1 MGFIR
6 KKEGIGLEQFI
17 PFFSTQ
23 CHDKIEHFQAK
34 FDLERPKK
42 ILDITTGLWVGLN
55 LMMPDMEGAW
65 GLSCWPGGTVAIGKV
80 SRGEFRSLLQVVRN
94 HNLKCCRVRC
104 DEAILCVSW
113 KLTSAA
119 RVGYYCASCML
130 IHGMWAASIHPSI
143 QSLIHPSTHPSI
155 HPSIYLSVH
164 QSTCPSI
171 HPSIYPFIHLSVH
184 LSSLP
189 SIFCWILSIYYLHSL
204 VSSVLED
211 AK

>member
-130 IHGMWAASIHPSI
+130 IHGMWAVSIHPSNHPFI
-143 QSLIHPSTHPSI
+143 HLPIHPSIHPSTCLSINPPVHPSI
-155 HPSIYLSVH
+155 HPSIHS
-164 QSTCPSI
+164 STCPSI
-171 HPSIYPFIHLSVH
+171 CLAFHPSFVEY
-184 LSSLP
+184 
-189 SIFCWILSIYYLHSL
+189 
-204 VSSVLED
+204 
-211 AK
+211 

>member
-23 CHDKIEHFQAK
+23 CHDKIEHFQVK
-34 FDLERPKK
+34 FDLERPGK

-55 LMMPDMEGAW
+55 LVMPDMEGAW

-94 HNLKCCRVRC
+94 YNLKCCRVRC
-104 DEAILCVSW
+104 DEAILCVTW

-130 IHGMWAASIHPSI
+130 IHGMWAASIHPSNHPF
-143 QSLIHPSTHPSI
+143 IHLPI

-171 HPSIYPFIHLSVH
+171 HPSIHSSTCPSIHLAFP
-184 LSSLP
+184 P
-189 SIFCWILSIYYLHSL
+189 SFVEY
-204 VSSVLED
+204 
-211 AK
+211 